1 IAATAVVS
9 FLVGALVA
17 GRAGRSTLVSGASQG
32 PVFAKS
38 ATSAGNGP
46 LINFAEVVQ
55 RINPAVVN
63 IEATSRAVDGRRR
76 RRRLASEAPPDS
88 FTEPF
93 DCGSPWS
100 GRDPTR
106 RGAGSGFII
115 DADGS
120 ILTNNHV
127 IDRADRIAVKFAD
140 GRSLR
145 ARVIGTD
152 ADTDIALI
160 KVDGQ
165 PD

>member
-1 IAATAVVS
+1 RFTPVAIASTAVVS
-9 FLVGALVA
+9 FLVGALFA
-17 GRAGRSTLVSGASQG
+17 GRAGRSTLVSSASNG
-32 PVFAKS
+32 PVLSKP
-38 ATSAGNGP
+38 ATSAPSNGP

-63 IEATSRAVDGRRR
+63 VEATSRVGNARRR
-76 RRRLASEAPPDS
+76 HRRLSSEAPPDS

-93 DCGSPWS
+93 DFGSPWS

-115 DADGS
+115 DPDGS

-127 IDRADRIAVKFAD
+127 IDRADRITVKFAD

-145 ARVIGTD
+145 ARVVGAD
-152 ADTDIALI
+152 ADTDI
-160 KVDGQ
+160 
-165 PD
+165 